1 MSVKNISSIEQLLNT
16 LDELLKDC
24 RRLLIVMHNNPD
36 PDSMAS
42 ALALRTLV
50 KKRTNSRV
58 SIGYEGIV
66 GRAENRALVKICNI
80 PLKRLNRMQ
89 IDAYECII
97 MLDTQPGARNN
108 SLPKDTQ
115 CDLVIDH
122 HPRRRGLDARYAL
135 IDDKVGATATIMI
148 ELLNQAEINYTADL
162 ATSLAYAIRS
172 ETQDLGRETS
182 PRDIKSYFHVYAR
195 ASMKKLSRISRP
207 KLEKEYFIALNKTLQ
222 KARIFRNLICAHVG
236 EIYNPD
242 LVAEMAD
249 FLLRQERISWTL
261 VSGRFKG
268 DLYLSIRSSNKGAK
282 AGELIKKIVP
292 DSNQAGGHDHFA
304 GGKVGD
310 LAKDEMDELEKSLS
324 SQFAERLGYKS
335 ADWKPLLGEKEKK
348 NGPDSA

>member
-1 MSVKNISSIEQLLNT
+1 MSSNNISNIEQLLNA
-16 LDELLKDC
+16 LDDLLRDC
-24 RRLLIVMHNNPD
+24 DRLLIVMHNNPD

-42 ALALRTLV
+42 ALALRAFV
-50 KKRTNSRV
+50 KKRSNSRV

-80 PLKRLNRMQ
+80 PLKRLNR
-89 IDAYECII
+89 IRIKSYDRIVL
-97 MLDTQPGARNN
+97 LDTQPGARNN
-108 SLPKDTQ
+108 SLPENTQ

-122 HPRRRGLDARYAL
+122 HPCRRGLDARYAL
-135 IDDKVGATATIMI
+135 IEDKVGATATLMI
-148 ELLNQAEINYTADL
+148 ELLNQAEIPYTADL

-195 ASMKKLSRISRP
+195 ASMKKLSRITRP
-207 KLEKEYFIALNKTLQ
+207 KLEKEYFIALTKTLQ
-222 KARIFRNLICAHVG
+222 KARTFRNLICSHVG
-236 EIYNPD
+236 DIYNPD

-261 VSGRFKG
+261 VTGRFKG
-268 DLYLSIRSSNKGAK
+268 DLFLSIRSSNKGAK

-304 GGKVGD
+304 GGKVGE
-310 LAKDEMDELEKSLS
+310 LSKDEMDKLETSLS

-335 ADWKPLLGEKEKK
+335 VDWKPLLSEKER
-348 NGPDSA
+348 S